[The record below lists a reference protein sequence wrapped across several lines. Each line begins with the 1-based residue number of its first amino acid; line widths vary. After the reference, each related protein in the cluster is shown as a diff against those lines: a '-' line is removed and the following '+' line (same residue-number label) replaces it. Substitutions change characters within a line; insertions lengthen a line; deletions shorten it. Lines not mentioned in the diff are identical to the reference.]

1 MHYIAPCFAFN
12 LAQIGAL
19 LCGFAAYHAK
29 KDDSAGMGRI
39 AYVSGTVA
47 FGFAVAACVMAW
59 NL

>member
-19 LCGFAAYHAK
+19 LCAYAGHHAQK
-29 KDDSAGMGRI
+29 NDSPGMGRI
-39 AYVSGTVA
+39 AYASGVFA
-47 FGFAVAACVMAW
+47 AAFAVAACVMAW

>member
-19 LCGFAAYHAK
+19 LCGWAAHQRLAFL
-29 KDDSAGMGRI
+29 SAT
-39 AYVSGTVA
+39 SGAVA
-47 FGFAVAACVMAW
+47 AGFAVAACVMAW